1 MAEPAFD
8 LTGKVAVVSGGY
20 GVLGGAMASDLALA
34 GARVAVLGR
43 RAEAAA
49 AKVEE
54 IRAAGGDAFP
64 IVADVLDE
72 QALKSAR
79 DRLIEEQGKV
89 DILVNAAG
97 GNVARSRSDTVSIFE
112 VPFDSFD
119 EVLRLNLHGSVV
131 PTLIFGESM
140 AKAGKGSIVN
150 ISSMAALTAISGV
163 MGYSAAKAAIDNF
176 TRWMAVE
183 LARRH
188 GGGVRVNAVAPGFF
202 LSEQN
207 RKVLVNPDGSYTRRA
222 ETIIAHTPM
231 GRLGDP
237 SELTGAVRWL
247 CSDSASFVTGTVIPI
262 DGGFSVFGGV

>member
-1 MAEPAFD
+1 
-8 LTGKVAVVSGGY
+8 
-20 GVLGGAMASDLALA
+20 
-34 GARVAVLGR
+34 
-43 RAEAAA
+43 
-49 AKVEE
+49 
-54 IRAAGGDAFP
+54 
-64 IVADVLDE
+64 
-72 QALKSAR
+72 
-79 DRLIEEQGKV
+79 
-89 DILVNAAG
+89 
-97 GNVARSRSDTVSIFE
+97 
-112 VPFDSFD
+112 
-119 EVLRLNLHGSVV
+119 
-131 PTLIFGESM
+131 
-140 AKAGKGSIVN
+140 VN
-150 ISSMAALTAISGV
+150 ISSMAALTAIRGV

-207 RKVLVNPDGSYTRRA
+207 RKVLVNPDGSFTRRA

-247 CSDSASFVTGTVIPI
+247 CSDSASFVTGTVIPV